1 MTIYEKIIT
10 KQLPSTKV
18 HDDDLCMVIKNTTD
32 NCAKKHF
39 IVLPKEKLVSLDDAN
54 ESHKKLLGHMM
65 CIVAKIAR
73 KQGLQ
78 DGYRTV
84 INNGKAGV

>member
-1 MTIYEKIIT
+1 
-10 KQLPSTKV
+10 
-18 HDDDLCMVIKNTTD
+18 MVIKENPKD
-32 NCAKKHF
+32 SCSRNHF

-78 DGYRTV
+78 NGYRTV
-84 INNGKAGV
+84 INNGKNGV